1 MYRYKIVLMI
11 IPEKLIKQCDTLF
24 LDRDGVVNVWLPGDY
39 VKTWDEFCFN
49 EGFTDFISRYSDS
62 FRHIIIVTNQ
72 RGVGKGL
79 MTLEQLEEIHSRMLE
94 SIAGAGGRIDHIY
107 ICTSL
112 MDSDPMRKPNPGMA
126 FQAMSDYPDISMD
139 RSLMIG
145 DQPSD
150 HLFALNCGMHFLFWD
165 NKS

>member
-1 MYRYKIVLMI
+1 MV
-11 IPEKLIKQCDTLF
+11 IPEILIEQCDTLF

-39 VKTWDEFCFN
+39 VKSWEEFRFN
-49 EGFTDFISRYSDS
+49 EGFPDFICRYSDS

-94 SIAGAGGRIDHIY
+94 SVAGLGGRIDRIY
-107 ICTSL
+107 FCTSTD
-112 MDSDPMRKPNPGMA
+112 DSDPMRKPNPGMA
-126 FQAMSDYPDISMD
+126 LQAMRDYPDIRKE

-150 HLFALNCGMHFLFWD
+150 RLFALNCGMHFLLWE
-165 NKS
+165 N

>member
-1 MYRYKIVLMI
+1 MMV
-11 IPEKLIKQCDTLF
+11 IPQQILSECDTLF

-39 VKTWDEFCFN
+39 VKSWEEFRFN
-49 EGFTDFISRYSDS
+49 EGFLDFIGRYASS

-79 MTLEQLEEIHSRMLE
+79 MTASQLEDIHSRMLKAI
-94 SIAGAGGRIDHIY
+94 SDAGGRIDRIY
-107 ICTSL
+107 VCTAT
-112 MDSDPMRKPNPGMA
+112 DDADPMRKPNTGMA
-126 FQAMSDYPDISMD
+126 RQAMLDNPDIMME

-150 HLFALNCGMHFLFWD
+150 QKFADNCGMRFLLW
-165 NKS
+165 K